1 MNNGGDALARG
12 QRRAQ
17 FPPAK
22 TDRATWEAAFA
33 DFDPETFRKK
43 SADEAEA
50 RNKQL
55 EERDNAQG

>member
-33 DFDPETFRKK
+33 DFDPEAFRKK
-43 SADEAEA
+43 AAAEQEA
-50 RNKQL
+50 RDKQDS
-55 EERDNAQG
+55 E

>member
-43 SADEAEA
+43 SAEEAES
-50 RNKQL
+50 REKQL